1 MLEIQGLF
9 AGYGEAAV
17 LTGVDVS
24 VAAGAVTALMGR
36 NGMGKTTLCRA
47 CVGLL
52 PVTAGTVRLG
62 GTDVTGWP
70 AHRIASLGVGY
81 VPQGRGIFETLT
93 VEDNLGLSSHGAVPR
108 SAYDWFPPLY
118 DSRSRRAGTLSG
130 GEQQMLSIARA
141 LARAPRL
148 LILDEPSEGL
158 QPSIVHEIGTILA
171 RAAAE
176 TGAAVFLVEQ
186 SIDLVRATAA
196 ACAFL
201 VNGRIA
207 ETVPAAGIGSGAV
220 QRHLAF

>member
-17 LTGVDVS
+17 LTGVDCTA
-24 VAAGAVTALMGR
+24 AAGAVTALMGR
-36 NGMGKTTLCRA
+36 NGVGKTTLCRA

-52 PVTAGTVRLG
+52 PVTAGTVRIG

-70 AHRIASLGVGY
+70 AHRIARHGVGY
-81 VPQGRGIFETLT
+81 VPQGRGTFDGLT
-93 VEDNLGLSSHGAVPR
+93 VEDNLRLSSHGAVLR
-108 SAYDWFPPLY
+108 STWDWFPPLY
-118 DSRSRRAGTLSG
+118 DLRGRRAGTLSG
-130 GEQQMLSIARA
+130 GQQQMLAIARA

-158 QPSIVHEIGTILA
+158 QPSVVHAIGAILA
-171 RAAAE
+171 RVAGE
-176 TGAAVFLVEQ
+176 TGSAVLLVEQ

-196 ACAFL
+196 DCAFL
-201 VNGRIA
+201 VDGRIA